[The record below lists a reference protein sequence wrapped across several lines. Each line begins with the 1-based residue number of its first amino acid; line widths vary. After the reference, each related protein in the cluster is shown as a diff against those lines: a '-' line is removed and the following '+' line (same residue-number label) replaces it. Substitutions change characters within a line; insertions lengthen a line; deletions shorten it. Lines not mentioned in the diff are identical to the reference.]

1 MNQAQMESLKYPMF
15 TTTPEEKLIL
25 EKVLSTEFETFFLCI
40 KLRGLGAPLTLRM
53 KVRDS
58 IKDECALEYYLFGGV
73 EAYESLPTDIKDFYN
88 TYDNANELR
97 NIWIRKLLAYKG
109 E

>member
-25 EKVLSTEFETFFLCI
+25 EKVLSTEFETFFLCC
-40 KLRGLGAPLTLRM
+40 KLRRIEAPLSLRK
-53 KVRDS
+53 KVGDS
-58 IKDECALEYYLFGGV
+58 IGDEVVLEYYLFGGC
-73 EAYESLPTDIKDFYN
+73 EAYESLPYDTKDFYN
-88 TYDNANELR
+88 NYDNANELR
-97 NIWIRKLLAYKG
+97 NIWIRKLLAYEG